1 MTIDDIIHALVC
13 ASVVVVAFLIWK
25 RFIHRPRV
33 WVLDD
38 SPDDIAIFKMK
49 INLDDYDVRYFT
61 GAKSITQAYIKSLLT
76 FSDPSC
82 VVVDYYLS
90 ENIKGDEVLHF
101 FKNNGVPA
109 VIVTGY
115 EGRISNIAE
124 RDIIYKS
131 VEDSYFLSVENWIAS
146 ATGRV

>member
-1 MTIDDIIHALVC
+1 
-13 ASVVVVAFLIWK
+13 
-25 RFIHRPRV
+25 
-33 WVLDD
+33 VLDD
-38 SPDDIAIFKMK
+38 SEADLAIFKMK
-49 INLDDYDVRYFT
+49 IKLDDYDVRYFT
-61 GAKSITQAYIKSLLT
+61 DPSRMMNEYTKALILGR
-76 FSDPSC
+76 DPSC

-90 ENIKGDEVLHF
+90 EHIRGDEVLHF
-101 FKNNGVPA
+101 FKNNSVPT

-115 EGRISNIAE
+115 EGRISNITE